1 MRLLPVALGIAVI
14 AGVGTRQALAQEVDG
29 KSVYR
34 EECKECH
41 GLNGTPPERA
51 VKKYK
56 KIKAVGD
63 SGFVTNLSEDSIVTI
78 LKKGIDKNMKSFSEK
93 LSEPEMHAVTIY
105 IKGLGEKPK
114 KEGT

>member
-1 MRLLPVALGIAVI
+1 MRPLPPALWIAII
-14 AGVGTRQALAQEVDG
+14 AGVPAGRAVAQEVDG

-51 VKKYK
+51 RTKYK

-63 SGFVTNLSEDSIVTI
+63 SGFVTDLSEDSIVTI

-105 IKGLGEKPK
+105 IKGLGEKAK